1 MGRDDTSRPATR
13 RIGQLSDER
22 DVTGVVES
30 MKPRCRF
37 RRREV
42 AARETGA
49 VFCAR
54 LSKGGDRPRDG
65 FRDRLRFAP
74 ARWNDRVD
82 RSSEMTTS
90 QTSETSHDVRSL
102 VIDGDKRT
110 QGANRISIA
119 IDPQWKSARGRRPSF

>member
-1 MGRDDTSRPATR
+1 
-13 RIGQLSDER
+13 
-22 DVTGVVES
+22 

-102 VIDGDKRT
+102 VVDGDKRT

-119 IDPQWKSARGRRPSF
+119 IDPQWKSARGAPSVVLIDLL

>member
-13 RIGQLSDER
+13 RIGQLSGER

-49 VFCAR
+49 VFVRGSPRAATDRGMDSGTACAS
-54 LSKGGDRPRDG
+54 LQHVGMIGST
-65 FRDRLRFAP
+65 A
-74 ARWNDRVD
+74 AR
-82 RSSEMTTS
+82 
-90 QTSETSHDVRSL
+90 
-102 VIDGDKRT
+102 K
-110 QGANRISIA
+110 
-119 IDPQWKSARGRRPSF
+119 